1 MKEKVAI
8 VIDHFE
14 IPEEL
19 ARELSEL
26 LTKQVIRE
34 RLLLQLINDP
44 EKYEQA
50 ESNLVPITAK
60 IEAIKL
66 KITKE
71 YIPDK
76 YNSRRYVWNY
86 NGFEIDQNRVEII
99 EER

>member
-1 MKEKVAI
+1 MKEKVAT
-8 VIDHFE
+8 VIDYFE

-19 ARELSEL
+19 AQELSEL

-50 ESNLVPITAK
+50 ESSLIPITSK

-71 YIPDK
+71 FVPAK

-86 NGFEIDQNRVEII
+86 NSWEVDKNKVEII
-99 EER
+99 EEV